1 MASKL
6 ESRSP
11 NGPEIDENGV
21 DRDQI
26 RQALAL
32 PPEER
37 LRRSQEFAE
46 GILEIWKLNGTRPL
60 R

>member
-1 MASKL
+1 MASEL
-6 ESRSP
+6 EP
-11 NGPEIDENGV
+11 QPQNCPEIDANGV
-21 DRDQI
+21 DRAQI
-26 RQALAL
+26 RQSLAL

-37 LRRSQEFAE
+37 LQRSQEFAE